1 MMSIFRNIISKI
13 GGVAGLV
20 LDAVGLVAGIVAHSV
35 PMPAWAK
42 MTLKVISVA
51 APAAAA
57 VIAVTECVK
66 DFKDC
71 QEPKSI
77 TEKTLENKNSK
88 SDADD
93 DSLDINEDYKN
104 AVSEAAAELNGK
116 SHNGTRNKSFREI
129 NPAVEKCKNRKG
141 TNDYVKSRREKIENQ
156 YTGLDTCDE
165 IARSIPRGGYFY
177 RTSAC

>member
-1 MMSIFRNIISKI
+1 MSIFRNILSKI

-57 VIAVTECVK
+57 VISVTECVK
-66 DFKDC
+66 NFKDC

-77 TEKTLENKNSK
+77 VEKTLENKNAK
-88 SDADD
+88 SDTDD
-93 DSLDINEDYKN
+93 DSLNIYDKKYKDT
-104 AVSEAAAELNGK
+104 VSEAADDIRGVKRTGNRKE
-116 SHNGTRNKSFREI
+116 SFREI

-141 TNDYVKSRREKIENQ
+141 TNSFVTGRREKMENQ
-156 YTGLDTCDE
+156 FPGLDTCDE
-165 IARSIPRGGYFY
+165 IARNTPRGGYFY
-177 RTSAC
+177 RTSTC

>member
-93 DSLDINEDYKN
+93 DSLDINEDYNN

-116 SHNGTRNKSFREI
+116 SHTSTRNKSFREI

-165 IARSIPRGGYFY
+165 IARSTPRGGYFY